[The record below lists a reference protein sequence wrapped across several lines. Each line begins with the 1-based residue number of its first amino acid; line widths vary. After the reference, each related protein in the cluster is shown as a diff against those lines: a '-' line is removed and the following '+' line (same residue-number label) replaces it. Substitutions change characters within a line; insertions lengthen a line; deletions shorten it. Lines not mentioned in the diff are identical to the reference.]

1 MKCPK
6 CSYISFDY
14 NERCPKCNK
23 DLSRE
28 RKAFDFIA
36 FKHNPPSLLQALTG
50 DFADMEHS
58 LTAGG
63 SSVEAGVEGEDLD
76 MRLDKEDLSESL
88 PEEEFSLDLADLD
101 GDVVGSE
108 YNSLDSLDSSN
119 ISLGET
125 VPEMSVAQ
133 EISLVD
139 SGEMLTAKIA
149 NKKQVT
155 SDDQKV
161 KRKLDPAQA
170 TKPADEVP

>member
-14 NERCPKCNK
+14 NERCPNCNR
-23 DLSRE
+23 DLDRE
-28 RKAFDFIA
+28 KKAFDLIA
-36 FKHNPPSLLQALTG
+36 FKHNPPSLLQGLTG
-50 DFADMEHS
+50 DFADMEPRPAAGS
-58 LTAGG
+58 LSADT
-63 SSVEAGVEGEDLD
+63 SVEGEDLD
-76 MRLDKEDLSESL
+76 MHFDREDLSESL
-88 PEEEFSLDLADLD
+88 PEEEFSLDLADLEVEI
-101 GDVVGSE
+101 GGPEASAFESLGSG
-108 YNSLDSLDSSN
+108 N
-119 ISLGET
+119 ISLDAT
-125 VPEMSVAQ
+125 VPELHAPQ

-139 SGEMLTAKIA
+139 SAEMLTAKIA